1 MKLLL
6 AFAAALPLL
15 AQQPDIESIMSRV
28 ALNQAKS
35 QDLRSQYVYTQ
46 KQLLRMVRPGGKIA
60 REEHRQY
67 TVVPKYR
74 GVKRSLVAFTG
85 RYESHGKYTAFD
97 KPGYHYKGLDLD
109 ADLLDSMSDD
119 MTNDGNSQNGI
130 ANDLFPLT
138 YHQQLKYNFEWKGS
152 ESYRGHKMYRVA
164 FEPKKKGFDDGD
176 AMWKGEAL
184 IDAEEYQPV
193 LITTSMAMKL
203 PLAVRTLLGTDIKG
217 LGFTVTYEKFGD
229 GVWFP
234 VSYGGEFQI
243 KGVFFYRR
251 TMSIS
256 MVNSDFR
263 RADVNSTVAYSMDG
277 K

>member
-1 MKLLL
+1 
-6 AFAAALPLL
+6 
-15 AQQPDIESIMSRV
+15 MSRV

-35 QDLRSQYVYTQ
+35 QEERRLYVYNQ

-60 REEHRQY
+60 REERREY

-74 GVKRSLVAFTG
+74 AVKKSLVSFSG
-85 RYESHGKYTAFD
+85 RYESHGVYTAYG

-109 ADLLDSMSDD
+109 GDLIDSMSND
-119 MTNDGNSQNGI
+119 MTDDQNSHDGI

-138 YHQQLKYNFEWKGS
+138 YHQQLKYNFHWKGS
-152 ESYRGHKMYRVA
+152 ETYRGHSVYRVA
-164 FEPKKKGFDDGD
+164 FEPRKQGFEEGS

-184 IDAEEYQPV
+184 IDRDEYQPV

-203 PLAVRTLLGTDIKG
+203 PLFVKTLLGTDIKG
-217 LGFTVTYEKFGD
+217 LGFTVAYQKFDG

-251 TMSIS
+251 TMSVS
-256 MVNSDFR
+256 MTNSDFR
-263 RADVNSTVAYSMDG
+263 RADVNSTIAYSMEA

>member
-1 MKLLL
+1 MKLAI

-15 AQQPDIESIMSRV
+15 AQPPDIDSIMSRV

-46 KQLLRMVRPGGKIA
+46 KQLLRMVRPGGRVA
-60 REEHRQY
+60 REERREY
-67 TVVPKYR
+67 TVLPKYR
-74 GVKRSLVAFTG
+74 GVKRSLVSFQG
-85 RYESHGKYTAFD
+85 RYETHGRYTAFD

-109 ADLLDSMSDD
+109 ADLLDSASDD

-138 YHQQLKYNFEWKGS
+138 YHQQLKYDFHLEGS
-152 ESYRGHKMYRVA
+152 ETYRGHAVYRVS
-164 FEPKKKGFDDGD
+164 FEPKKRGFDDGD

-184 IDAEEYQPV
+184 IDREDLQPV

-217 LGFTVTYEKFGD
+217 LGFTVNYQKFAE

-251 TMSIS
+251 TMSVS
-256 MVNSDFR
+256 MANSDFR
-263 RADVNSTVAYSMDG
+263 RADVNSTIAYSMDG